1 MAQSVNLQR
10 RLERIAS
17 ERHDMSQP
25 WKFFVLLAL
34 CANFAAQLSAQK
46 LLPVSVAVSTNY
58 QLNGVAVSH
67 DDRIFVALPRWV
79 QPDSFSLGEVKDG
92 KVVPY
97 PGGDWNSWHQ
107 GIDEENR
114 FTTVNAVW
122 VEPGI
127 PDALWVVDCGQGV
140 EHGKKLVKVDLKTNT
155 VSRVYHFSQEEA
167 PLEACLNDVRIAKG
181 HAFVTESGLG
191 AILTVDLKTGRV
203 RRLLAASRK
212 TKAVPGRSAVV
223 DGRKLAGPDG
233 KPPLVHA
240 DDIEISPDKNWLYFG
255 MPMGG
260 DLWKVKVDDLLDD
273 SLDEKALDARVL
285 DDGPLI
291 PVGGI
296 YMLPNGSL
304 LLSDLEKHALELRSP
319 DGKLTL
325 LAQSKWLDSPDAMS
339 VDKEGRVY
347 IAASQAGRSPGGN
360 HGVSATT
367 LPFRVLRVTLPR
379 DVLKPASGAQ

>member
-1 MAQSVNLQR
+1 MNQR
-10 RLERIAS
+10 R
-17 ERHDMSQP
+17 
-25 WKFFVLLAL
+25 KFFLTLAV
-34 CANFAAQLSAQK
+34 CTNFAVHLCAQK

-79 QPDSFSLGEVKDG
+79 QPDSFSVGEMKGG

-97 PGGDWNSWHQ
+97 PGGDWNTWHK
-107 GIDEENR
+107 GMDEENR
-114 FTTVNAVW
+114 FTAVNAVW
-122 VEPGI
+122 IEPGM

-140 EHGKKLVKVDLKTNT
+140 PHGKKLVEIALKTNT
-155 VSRVYHFSQEEA
+155 VKRVYHFSQTDT
-167 PLEACLNDVRIAKG
+167 PLGACLNDVRIARG
-181 HAFVTESGLG
+181 HAFLTESGLG

-203 RRLLAASRK
+203 RRLLGASSK

-223 DGRKLAGPDG
+223 DGKRSLGPDG
-233 KPPLVHA
+233 KPPVVNA

-273 SLDEKALDARVL
+273 SLDEKELDAQVL
-285 DDGPLI
+285 DEGPMI
-291 PVGGI
+291 PIGGM

-304 LLSDLEKHALELRSP
+304 LLSDLEKHALQLRAP

-339 VDKEGRVY
+339 LDQVGRVY

-360 HGVSATT
+360 HGVNATA

-379 DVLKPASGAQ
+379 DLLKPMPGVE

>member
-1 MAQSVNLQR
+1 M
-10 RLERIAS
+10 AS
-17 ERHDMSQP
+17 ERQDMSQP
-25 WKFFVLLAL
+25 WKFFLLLAL
-34 CANFAAQLSAQK
+34 CASLAAQLSAQK

-58 QLNGVAVSH
+58 QLNGVAVSK

-79 QPDSFSLGEVKDG
+79 QSDSFSLGEVKDG

-97 PGGDWNSWHQ
+97 PGGDWNTWHP
-107 GIDEENR
+107 GLDEESR

-127 PDALWVVDCGQGV
+127 PNALWVVDCGQGIA
-140 EHGKKLVKVDLKTNT
+140 HGKKLVKIDLKTNT
-155 VSRVYHFSQEEA
+155 VSRVYHFSQEDA
-167 PLEACLNDVRIAKG
+167 PLAACLNDVRIAKG
-181 HAFVTESGLG
+181 HAFLTESGTG

-203 RRLLAASRK
+203 RRVLAASRK
-212 TKAVPGRSAVV
+212 TKAVPGRTAVV

-260 DLWKVKVDDLLDD
+260 DLWKVKVEDLLDD

-304 LLSDLEKHALELRSP
+304 LLSDLERHALSLRSP
-319 DGKLTL
+319 DGKVTL
-325 LAQSKWLDSPDAMS
+325 LAQSKFLDSPDAMS
-339 VDKEGRVY
+339 VDKVGRVY
-347 IAASQAGRSPGGN
+347 IAASQAGLSPGGN
-360 HGVSATT
+360 HGVNGTKP
-367 LPFRVLRVTLPR
+367 PFRVLRVTLPR
-379 DVLKPASGAQ
+379 DLLKPASGAK

>member
-1 MAQSVNLQR
+1 MNQQ
-10 RLERIAS
+10 
-17 ERHDMSQP
+17 
-25 WKFFVLLAL
+25 WKFIALVAL
-34 CANFAAQLSAQK
+34 CANFAAQLPAQK
-46 LLPVSVAVSTNY
+46 LLPVEVAVSTNY

-79 QPDSFSLGEVKDG
+79 QANSFSLGEVKDG

-97 PGGDWNSWHQ
+97 PGGDWNTWHQ

-122 VEPGI
+122 IEPGI
-127 PDALWVVDCGQGV
+127 PDALWVVDCGLGIP
-140 EHGKKLVKVDLKTNT
+140 HGKKLVEIDLKTNA
-155 VSRVYHFSQEEA
+155 VRRVYHFSQEEA
-167 PLEACLNDVRIAKG
+167 PLGACLNDVRIAKE
-181 HAFVTESGLG
+181 HAFVTESGVG

-203 RRLLAASRK
+203 RRLLAASSK

-223 DGRKLAGPDG
+223 DGRKVLGPDG
-233 KPPLVHA
+233 NPPVVNA

-260 DLWKVKVDDLLDD
+260 DLWKVKIDDLLDD
-273 SLDEKALDARVL
+273 SLDERALEARVL
-285 DDGPLI
+285 DDGPII
-291 PVGGI
+291 PIGGI

-304 LLSDLEKHALELRSP
+304 LLSDLEKHALQLRTP

-325 LAQSKWLDSPDAMS
+325 LAQSKFLDSPDAMS
-339 VDKEGRVY
+339 LDKDGRVY

-360 HGVSATT
+360 HGVDGTT

-379 DVLKPASGAQ
+379 DLLKPASRAK

>member
-1 MAQSVNLQR
+1 MNR
-10 RLERIAS
+10 K
-17 ERHDMSQP
+17 
-25 WKFFVLLAL
+25 WKFLVLLAF
-34 CANFAAQLSAQK
+34 CASFAAQLSAQK

-97 PGGDWNSWHQ
+97 PGGDWNTWHQ
-107 GIDEENR
+107 GADEEKR

-127 PDALWVVDCGQGV
+127 PDALWVVDCGQGIA
-140 EHGKKLVKVDLKTNT
+140 HGKKLVKIDLKTNT
-155 VSRVYHFSQEEA
+155 VKRVYHFSQEEA

-181 HAFVTESGLG
+181 HAFLTESGLG

-203 RRLLAASRK
+203 RRLLAASHK

-233 KPPLVHA
+233 NPPLVHA
-240 DDIEISPDKNWLYFG
+240 DDIEISLDKNWLYFG

-273 SLDEKALDARVL
+273 SLSEKALDARVL
-285 DDGPLI
+285 DNGPLI

-304 LLSDLEKHALELRSP
+304 LLSDLEKHALQLRSP

-325 LAQSKWLDSPDAMS
+325 LAQSKFLDSPDAMS
-339 VDKEGRVY
+339 LDKEGRVY

-360 HGVSATT
+360 HGVNGTT
-367 LPFRVLRVTLPR
+367 PPFRVLRVTLPR
-379 DVLKPASGAQ
+379 DLLKPASGAR

>member
-1 MAQSVNLQR
+1 MNQQR
-10 RLERIAS
+10 
-17 ERHDMSQP
+17 
-25 WKFFVLLAL
+25 KFFVLLAL
-34 CANFAAQLSAQK
+34 CANFAAQLPAQK
-46 LLPVSVAVSTNY
+46 LLPVAVAVSTNY

-67 DDRIFVALPRWV
+67 DDRIFLALPRWV

-92 KVVPY
+92 KVEPY
-97 PGGDWNSWHQ
+97 PGGDWNTWHQ
-107 GIDEENR
+107 GMNEENR

-127 PDALWVVDCGQGV
+127 PNALWVVDCGQGV
-140 EHGKKLVKVDLKTNT
+140 AHGKKLVEIDLKTNT
-155 VSRVYHFSQEEA
+155 VHRVYHFSQEEA

-181 HAFVTESGLG
+181 HAFLTESGLG

-223 DGRKLAGPDG
+223 DGRKLVGPDG
-233 KPPLVHA
+233 NPPLVHA
-240 DDIEISPDKNWLYFG
+240 DDIEISPDKSWLYFG

-260 DLWKVKVDDLLDD
+260 DLWKVKIDDLLDD

-285 DDGPLI
+285 DDGPMI
-291 PVGGI
+291 PIGGI

-304 LLSDLEKHALELRSP
+304 LLSDLEKHALQLRTP
-319 DGKLTL
+319 DGKLAL
-325 LAQSKWLDSPDAMS
+325 LAQSKFLDSPDAMS
-339 VDKEGRVY
+339 LDKEGRVY

-360 HGVSATT
+360 RGVNGTT
-367 LPFRVLRVTLPR
+367 PPFRVLRVTLPR
-379 DVLKPASGAQ
+379 DLLKPESGAK